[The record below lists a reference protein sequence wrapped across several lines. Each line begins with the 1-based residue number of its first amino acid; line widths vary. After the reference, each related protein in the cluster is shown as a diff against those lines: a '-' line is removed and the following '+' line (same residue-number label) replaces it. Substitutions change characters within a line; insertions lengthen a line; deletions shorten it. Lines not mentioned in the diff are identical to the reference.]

1 VTATTQDTDRT
12 GTEDITYRVLQ
23 ELVFPA
29 KDRLPTQ
36 PLYMDTR
43 ADTGTAVQP
52 EDAPQRERQIVVN
65 VASEPSATDSLTIL
79 GRRSLRVHARN
90 TVSFA
95 TYFNAF
101 PASYWRHNTHL
112 REVVLRVRTSGRGTV
127 SVYSSNARGESVPVS
142 VHEVSGDEHVTEA
155 VLSLKAFADG
165 GWYWFDLAAA
175 DEGLV
180 LQGAQWLGDGAGT
193 SEGSVTLQITT
204 MNKPSYCLR
213 NARLLVEQQEH
224 LPQVA
229 EVVIVDQG
237 NQKVVEEPGFREV
250 QERFG
255 ERLRVLDQANLGGAG
270 GFARGMY
277 EAVKADSTYV
287 LLMDDDVEIEPE
299 AVRRVSVFADY
310 CKRPTLVGGHMI
322 DLLNP
327 TKIHNFGEAM
337 DPYSFQYGPA
347 GDGVEIGHD
356 FRHSNLRATP
366 WMHRRI
372 EVDYNAWWMCLIP
385 TAVIREIGLALPVFI
400 KWDDVEYGIRAKAAG
415 YRTVSLPG
423 VAVWHLA
430 WADKDDT
437 ISWQAYFHKRNQLVA
452 ALLHSP
458 FDRGGEVLGRNGIKD
473 LRHVLSMQYFAEE
486 ARVLALRDVLAGPE
500 ALHELLPQ
508 RIRDVR
514 RLMTQHS
521 DAVYEP
527 DLDAYPQVAA
537 TKPVRAKRMSSPHGL
552 KILTSAAT
560 AVVRHLAVA
569 PKEQAGQHPEV
580 HLPYQD
586 ARWWRLT
593 RYDSALVTA
602 SDGTGYT
609 WYKRSPKEARAL
621 LAESVRLHAQLALR
635 WPELS
640 RRYREAMPDIT
651 SMAAWEATFR
661 EHSEIG
667 A

>member
-1 VTATTQDTDRT
+1 MTATTQETGLT
-12 GTEDITYRVLQ
+12 GTQGTAHRVLQ
-23 ELVFPA
+23 ELVLPA
-29 KDRLPTQ
+29 RDRLATQ
-36 PLYMDTR
+36 PLYLDSR
-43 ADTGTAVQP
+43 ADTGSAVQQDD
-52 EDAPQRERQIVVN
+52 EKDQRPQIVVN
-65 VASEPSATDSLTIL
+65 VASDAPGDAGATIL
-79 GRRSLRVHARN
+79 DRHSVLVQAGS

-112 REVVLRVRTSGRGTV
+112 REVLLRVRTTGSGTV
-127 SVYSSNARGESVPVS
+127 GVHSSNARGESVPVS
-142 VHEVSGDEHVTEA
+142 SHEVAGDGTVTEVA
-155 VLSLKAFADG
+155 LPLTAFADG
-165 GWYWFDLAAA
+165 GWYWFDVAAG
-175 DEGLV
+175 DEDLR
-180 LQGAQWLGDGAGT
+180 LHGAQWLGDGAGT
-193 SEGSVTLQITT
+193 SEGTVTLQITT
-204 MNKPSYCLR
+204 MNKPSYCLT
-213 NARLLVEQQEH
+213 NARLLLEHQES

-237 NQKVVEEPGFREV
+237 NQKVVDELGFREV

-255 ERLRVLDQANLGGAG
+255 ERLRVIDQGNLGGAG
-270 GFARGMY
+270 GFARGMF
-277 EAVKADSTYV
+277 EAVRSESTYV

-299 AVRRVSVFADY
+299 AVRRVSVFADF
-310 CKRPTLVGGHMI
+310 CKRPTIVGGHMI

-347 GDGVEIGHD
+347 GEGVEIGHD
-356 FRHSNLRATP
+356 FRRGNLRSTS

-385 TAVIREIGLALPVFI
+385 TSVVREIGLALPVFI

-514 RLMTQHS
+514 TLMGQHS

-527 DLDAYPQVAA
+527 DLDAYPPVASSR
-537 TKPVRAKRMSSPHGL
+537 PVRTRRLSSPHGL
-552 KILTSAAT
+552 RILTSAAS
-560 AVVRHLAVA
+560 AVARHLVVRPREEAQEH
-569 PKEQAGQHPEV
+569 PQA

-586 ARWWRLT
+586 ARWWRLA
-593 RYDSALVTA
+593 RYDSALVSA

-609 WYKRSPKEARAL
+609 WYKRSPQEARAL
-621 LAESVRLHAQLALR
+621 LAESLRLHAQLALR

-640 RRYREAMPDIT
+640 RRYREALPQIT
-651 SMAAWEATFR
+651 SMEAWEATFR
-661 EHSEIG
+661 EHSELG

>member
-1 VTATTQDTDRT
+1 MTATTQDTDRT
-12 GTEDITYRVLQ
+12 DARSTAHRVLQ

-29 KDRLPTQ
+29 RDRFPTR
-36 PLYMDTR
+36 PLYLDSR
-43 ADTGTAVQP
+43 ADTGRAVQP
-52 EDAPQRERQIVVN
+52 EDRDQRAQIVVN
-65 VASEPSATDSLTIL
+65 VAAETADPQGVAVLDRTSVRVPA
-79 GRRSLRVHARN
+79 RS

-101 PASYWRHNTHL
+101 PASYWRHNTRL

-127 SVYSSNARGESVPVS
+127 NVHSSNARGESVPVS
-142 VHEVSGDEHVTEA
+142 VHDVSGDGRTTEA
-155 VLSLKAFADG
+155 VLPLAAFADG
-165 GWYWFDLAAA
+165 GWYWFDVSAG
-175 DEGLV
+175 DEDLV
-180 LQGAQWLGDGAGT
+180 LHGAQWLGDGTGT
-193 SEGSVTLQITT
+193 AEGTVTLQITT
-204 MNKPSYCLR
+204 MNKPSYCLT
-213 NARLLVEQQEH
+213 NARLLVEQLEL

-237 NQKVVEEPGFREV
+237 NRKVVDEPGFAEV

-255 ERLRVLDQANLGGAG
+255 GRLRVIDQANLGGAG

-277 EAVKADSTYV
+277 EAVRADSTYV

-299 AVRRVSVFADY
+299 AVRRISVFADF

-347 GDGVEIGHD
+347 GEGVEIGHD
-356 FRHSNLRATP
+356 FRHSNLRSTE

-385 TAVIREIGLALPVFI
+385 TQVIREIGLALPVFI

-458 FDRGGEVLGRNGIKD
+458 FDRGGEVLGRNGLKD
-473 LRHVLSMQYFAEE
+473 LRHLLSMQYFAEE

-514 RLMTQHS
+514 KLMTRHT
-521 DAVYEP
+521 DAVYQP
-527 DLDAYPQVAA
+527 DLDAYPPVAA
-537 TKPVRAKRMSSPHGL
+537 GKPVRTRGLSAPHGL
-552 KILTSAAT
+552 KILTSAGT
-560 AVVRHLAVA
+560 AVLRHLAVA
-569 PKEQAGQHPEV
+569 PKEEVGQHPQV

-593 RYDSALVTA
+593 RYDSVLVSA

-609 WYKRSPKEARAL
+609 WYKRSPREARAL
-621 LAESVRLHAQLALR
+621 MAESLRLHAQLALR

-640 RRYREAMPDIT
+640 RRYRAALPEIT
-651 SMAAWEATFR
+651 SLEAWEATFR

>member
-1 VTATTQDTDRT
+1 MTATTQETDRIGAGNT
-12 GTEDITYRVLQ
+12 AHRVLQ
-23 ELVFPA
+23 ELVLPA
-29 KDRLPTQ
+29 KDRLATQ
-36 PLYMDTR
+36 PLYMDPR
-43 ADTGTAVQP
+43 GDPGTAAQQD
-52 EDAPQRERQIVVN
+52 ETSQQSRQIVVT
-65 VASEPSATDSLTIL
+65 VASEPSATNAHTIL
-79 GRRSLRVHARN
+79 GRRSLRVHARS

-95 TYFNAF
+95 TYFNGF
-101 PASYWRHNTHL
+101 PASYWRHNTRL
-112 REVVLRVRTSGRGTV
+112 REVVLRVRTAGPGTV
-127 SVYSSNARGESVPVS
+127 NVYSSNARGESVPVS
-142 VHEVSGDEHVTEA
+142 VHEVAGAEHVTEVA
-155 VLSLKAFADG
+155 LPLTAFADG
-165 GWYWFDLAAA
+165 GWYWFDLSAGEE
-175 DEGLV
+175 DLV
-180 LQGAQWLGDGAGT
+180 LLGAQWLGDGAGT
-193 SEGSVTLQITT
+193 TEGSVTLQITT
-204 MNKPSYCLR
+204 MNKPSYCLT

-224 LPQVA
+224 LPQIA
-229 EVVIVDQG
+229 QVVIVDQG
-237 NQKVVEEPGFREV
+237 NQKVVDEPGFRDV
-250 QERFG
+250 QDRFG
-255 ERLRVLDQANLGGAG
+255 DRLRVLDQDNLGGAG

-277 EAVKADSTYV
+277 EAVRADSTYV

-299 AVRRVSVFADY
+299 AVRRVSVFADF

-347 GDGVEIGHD
+347 GEGVEIGHD
-356 FRHSNLRATP
+356 FRHSNLRSTA

-385 TAVIREIGLALPVFI
+385 TRVIREIGLALPVFI

-415 YRTVSLPG
+415 YRTVSMPG

-473 LRHVLSMQYFAEE
+473 LRHLLSMQYFAEQ

-500 ALHELLPQ
+500 TLHELLPQ

-521 DAVYEP
+521 DAVYQP
-527 DLDAYPQVAA
+527 DVDAYP
-537 TKPVRAKRMSSPHGL
+537 PVTSTRPLRTSRLSAPHGV

-560 AVVRHLAVA
+560 AVVRHLVVT
-569 PKEQAGQHPEV
+569 PKEEAEQHPQV
-580 HLPYQD
+580 HLPYRD

-593 RYDSALVTA
+593 RYDSALVSA

-609 WYKRSPKEARAL
+609 WYKRSPREARAL
-621 LAESVRLHAQLALR
+621 MAESLRLHAQLALR

-640 RRYREAMPDIT
+640 RRYREALQDVT
-651 SMAAWEATFR
+651 SMEAWEATFR
-661 EHSEIG
+661 EHSELG

>member
-1 VTATTQDTDRT
+1 MTATTQDIDRT
-12 GTEDITYRVLQ
+12 GTEGTAYRVLQ
-23 ELVFPA
+23 EVVLPA
-29 KDRLPTQ
+29 KERFPTQ
-36 PLYMDTR
+36 PLYLDSR
-43 ADTGTAVQP
+43 ADTGSAG
-52 EDAPQRERQIVVN
+52 PQDDEKGQRPQIVVN
-65 VASEPSATDSLTIL
+65 VASEPSSASGPTVL
-79 GRRSLRVHARN
+79 GRTSVRVQASS

-101 PASYWRHNTHL
+101 PASYWRHNTQL
-112 REVVLRVRTSGRGTV
+112 REVVLRVRTTGPGTV
-127 SVYSSNARGESVPVS
+127 SVHSSNARGESVPVS
-142 VHEVSGDEHVTEA
+142 SHEVSGDQCATEVA
-155 VLSLKAFADG
+155 LSLKAFADG
-165 GWYWFDLAAA
+165 GWYWFDLTAG
-175 DEGLV
+175 EGDLE
-180 LQGAQWLGDGAGT
+180 LHGAQWLGDGTGT
-193 SEGSVTLQITT
+193 SEGTVTLQITT
-204 MNKPSYCLR
+204 MNKPSYCLT
-213 NARLLVEQQEH
+213 NARLLVEHRES
-224 LPQVA
+224 LPQIS

-237 NQKVVEEPGFREV
+237 NQKVVDEPGFLEV

-255 ERLRVLDQANLGGAG
+255 GRLRVIDQANLGGAG

-277 EAVKADSTYV
+277 EAVRSDSTYV

-299 AVRRVSVFADY
+299 AVRRVSVFADF

-347 GDGVEIGHD
+347 GEGVEIGHD
-356 FRHSNLRATP
+356 FRRSSLRSTA

-385 TAVIREIGLALPVFI
+385 TQVVREIGLALPVFI
-400 KWDDVEYGIRAKAAG
+400 KWDDVEYGVRAKAAG

-473 LRHVLSMQYFAEE
+473 LRHLLSMQYFAEE

-500 ALHELLPQ
+500 TLHELLPQ

-521 DAVYEP
+521 DAVYQP
-527 DLDAYPQVAA
+527 DLEAYPPVASS
-537 TKPVRAKRMSSPHGL
+537 KPVRTRRLSAPHGV
-552 KILTSAAT
+552 KVLTSAAT
-560 AVVRHLAVA
+560 AVARHLAVS
-569 PKEQAGQHPEV
+569 PKEEAQQHPQA

-586 ARWWRLT
+586 ARWWRLA
-593 RYDSALVTA
+593 RYDSALVSA

-609 WYKRSPKEARAL
+609 WYKRSPREARAL
-621 LAESVRLHAQLALR
+621 LAESLRLHAQLALR

-640 RRYREAMPDIT
+640 RRYREALQDVT
-651 SMAAWEATFR
+651 SMEAWEATFR
-661 EHSEIG
+661 EHSEID